1 MPNPSDFPRA
11 LYVLEDYEIITE
23 VWIMFSVD
31 CFKFLNCSFAKVVI
45 GHAEQ
50 LLYEHKKTY
59 LRKRKKYNR
68 KTPGSKVAQPCN

>member
-1 MPNPSDFPRA
+1 MLNPSDFPRA

-23 VWIMFSVD
+23 VWTMFSVD

-50 LLYEHKKTY
+50 LLYEHKKPTY
-59 LRKRKKYNR
+59 AKEKNTTEKPLAVR
-68 KTPGSKVAQPCN
+68 

>member
-1 MPNPSDFPRA
+1 MPNPSDFSRA

-31 CFKFLNCSFAKVVI
+31 CFKFLNCGFAKVVI

-50 LLYEHKKTY
+50 LLYEHKQNLPTQ
-59 LRKRKKYNR
+59 KKKIQQKN
-68 KTPGSKVAQPCN
+68 PWQ